1 MTKVNKN
8 ITKRTNVIE
17 ILSDN
22 HNSIIGTKLNLLT
35 GIMNVRFWSIRQKN
49 IKLFLDNKSKVT
61 NSKNQLILL
70 SFSRF
75 LVNKGF
81 VKKRANNEN
90 KD

>member
-61 NSKNQLILL
+61 NSKNQLILF

-75 LVNKGF
+75 FVNKGF